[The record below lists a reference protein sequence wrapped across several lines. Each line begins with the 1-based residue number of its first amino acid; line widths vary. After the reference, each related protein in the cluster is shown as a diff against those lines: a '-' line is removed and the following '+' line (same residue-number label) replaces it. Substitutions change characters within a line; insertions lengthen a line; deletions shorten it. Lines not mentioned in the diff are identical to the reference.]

1 MSTAAVW
8 QQFGQASGRLGR
20 RERRRVLQTC
30 GVAFVASIPS
40 PSSGEVHVG
49 GVALHAYGV
58 MLLLGILAAVWLTGV
73 RWTRRGGDWDLVFR
87 VAMWGVAGGIVGAR
101 LYHVITSWSEVPEPK
116 WQGVFEIW
124 RGGLGVW
131 GGIAGG
137 VLVGAIVV
145 KRSGNSVY
153 SFMDAVAPGLLLAQ
167 AIGRW
172 GNYFNQEL
180 FGKPTNLPWGLEID
194 VQNRPAQYVNSDTF
208 HPTFL
213 YESLWNFLGVGV
225 LLLIDR
231 RFRIRP
237 PGLFA
242 LYVAWYTAFRAFE
255 ETLRIDP
262 SHKYFGMRLNFY
274 VSVVLFVFSLVVF
287 WWSQRRSGEPRRPRK
302 VTEAPKGPAMA
313 LPKGRVR
320 R

>member
-1 MSTAAVW
+1 VS
-8 QQFGQASGRLGR
+8 L
-20 RERRRVLQTC
+20 L
-30 GVAFVASIPS
+30 ASIPS

-58 MLLLGILAAVWLTGV
+58 MLLLGILAAVWLTGL

-87 VAMWGVAGGIVGAR
+87 VAMWGVAGGVVGAR
-101 LYHVITSWSEVPEPK
+101 LYHVVTSWSEVPDPK

-124 RGGLGVW
+124 RGGLGIW
-131 GGIAGG
+131 GGILGG
-137 VLVGAIVV
+137 VLAGAIVV

-153 SFMDAVAPGLLLAQ
+153 RFMDAVAPGLLLAQ

-180 FGKPTNLPWGLEID
+180 FGKPTDLPWGLEID
-194 VQNRPAQYVNSDTF
+194 VQNRPQQYISDTTF
-208 HPTFL
+208 HPMFL
-213 YESLWNFLGVGV
+213 YESLWCLLGVGI
-225 LLLIDR
+225 LLLVDR

-242 LYVAWYTAFRAFE
+242 LYVMWYTAFRTFE

-262 SHKYFGMRLNFY
+262 SHEYFGQRLNFW
-274 VSVVLFVFSLVVF
+274 VSIGVFVLALVAFV
-287 WWSQRRSGEPRRPRK
+287 WAQRRSDEPGRPPGERVVP
-302 VTEAPKGPAMA
+302 AGPTMA
-313 LPKGRVR
+313 VPKGRVR
-320 R
+320 RQG

>member
-1 MSTAAVW
+1 VS
-8 QQFGQASGRLGR
+8 L
-20 RERRRVLQTC
+20 L
-30 GVAFVASIPS
+30 ASIPS

-87 VAMWGVAGGIVGAR
+87 VAMWGVAGGVVGAR
-101 LYHVITSWSEVPEPK
+101 LYHVVTSWSEVPDPK

-124 RGGLGVW
+124 RGGLGIW
-131 GGIAGG
+131 GGILGG
-137 VLVGAIVV
+137 VLAGAIVV

-153 SFMDAVAPGLLLAQ
+153 RFMDAVAPGLLLAQ

-180 FGKPTNLPWGLEID
+180 FGKPTDLPWGLEID
-194 VQNRPAQYVNSDTF
+194 VQNRPQQYVSDVTF
-208 HPTFL
+208 HPMFL
-213 YESLWNFLGVGV
+213 YESLWCLLGVGA
-225 LLLIDR
+225 LLLVDR

-242 LYVAWYTAFRAFE
+242 LYVMWYTAFRTFE

-262 SHKYFGMRLNFY
+262 SHEYFGQRLNFW
-274 VSVVLFVFSLVVF
+274 VSIGVFVLALGAFA
-287 WWSQRRSGEPRRPRK
+287 WAQRRSDEPRRPRGQR
-302 VTEAPKGPAMA
+302 VAPAGPTMTV
-313 LPKGRVR
+313 PKGRVR
-320 R
+320 RQG

>member
-1 MSTAAVW
+1 V
-8 QQFGQASGRLGR
+8 RL
-20 RERRRVLQTC
+20 L
-30 GVAFVASIPS
+30 ASIPS

-58 MLLLGILAAVWLTGV
+58 MLLLGILGAVWLTGR

-87 VAMWGVAGGIVGAR
+87 VAMWGVAGGVIGAR
-101 LYHVITSWSEVPEPK
+101 LYHVVTSWSEVPDPK

-124 RGGLGVW
+124 RGGLGIW
-131 GGIAGG
+131 GGILGG
-137 VLVGAIVV
+137 VLAGAIVV
-145 KRSGNSVY
+145 HRSGNSIY
-153 SFMDAVAPGLLLAQ
+153 RFMDAVAPGLLLAQ

-194 VQNRPAQYVNSDTF
+194 VQNRPQQYIGSTTF
-208 HPTFL
+208 HPMFL
-213 YESLWNFLGVGV
+213 YESLWCLVGVGV
-225 LLLIDR
+225 LLLVDR

-242 LYVAWYTAFRAFE
+242 LYVAWYTAFRTYE

-262 SHKYFGMRLNFY
+262 SHEYYGQRLNFW
-274 VSVVLFVFSLVVF
+274 VSIGVFVLAVIAFV
-287 WWSQRRSGEPRRPRK
+287 WAQRRSDEPKRPHGEP
-302 VTEAPKGPAMA
+302 VVPKGPTMTV
-313 LPKGRVR
+313 PKGRVR
-320 R
+320 RQG

>member
-1 MSTAAVW
+1 V
-8 QQFGQASGRLGR
+8 RL
-20 RERRRVLQTC
+20 L
-30 GVAFVASIPS
+30 ASIPS

-58 MLLLGILAAVWLTGV
+58 MLLLGILAAVWLTGR

-101 LYHVITSWSEVPEPK
+101 LYHVITSWSEVPDPK

-124 RGGLGVW
+124 RGGLGIW
-131 GGIAGG
+131 GGILGG
-137 VLVGAIVV
+137 VLAGAIVV
-145 KRSGNSVY
+145 HRSGNSVY
-153 SFMDAVAPGLLLAQ
+153 RFMDAVAPGLLLAQ

-180 FGKPTNLPWGLEID
+180 FGKPTDLPWGLEID
-194 VQNRPAQYVNSDTF
+194 VQNRPEQYISSTTF
-208 HPTFL
+208 HPMFL
-213 YESLWNFLGVGV
+213 YESLWCLLGVGV
-225 LLLIDR
+225 LLLVDR

-242 LYVAWYTAFRAFE
+242 LYVAWYTAFRTYE

-262 SHKYFGMRLNFY
+262 SHEYLGQRLNFW
-274 VSVVLFVFSLVVF
+274 VSIGAFALAVLAFV
-287 WWSQRRSGEPRRPRK
+287 WAQRRSDEPRRPHPEQ
-302 VTEAPKGPAMA
+302 VVPKGPTMTV
-313 LPKGRVR
+313 PKGRVR
-320 R
+320 RQG

>member
-1 MSTAAVW
+1 
-8 QQFGQASGRLGR
+8 
-20 RERRRVLQTC
+20 VLLL
-30 GVAFVASIPS
+30 ASIPS

-49 GVALHAYGV
+49 RLALHAYGV
-58 MLLLGILAAVWLTGV
+58 MLLLGILGAVWLTGR

-87 VAMWGVAGGIVGAR
+87 VAMWGVAGGVVGAR
-101 LYHVITSWSEVPEPK
+101 LYHVVTSWSEVPDPK

-124 RGGLGVW
+124 RGGLGIW

-137 VLVGAIVV
+137 VLAGAIVV
-145 KRSGNSVY
+145 RRSGNSIY
-153 SFMDAVAPGLLLAQ
+153 GFMDACAPGLLLAQ

-194 VQNRPAQYVNSDTF
+194 IQNRPAQYVGSDTF

-213 YESLWNFLGVGV
+213 YESLWNLLGMGV

-242 LYVAWYTAFRAFE
+242 LYVAWYTAFRMYE

-262 SHKYFGMRLNFY
+262 SHEYFGLRLNFY
-274 VSVVLFVFSLVVF
+274 VSAVLFALSIVAFI
-287 WWSQRRSGEPRRPRK
+287 WSQRRSEEPRRPRK
-302 VTEAPKGPAMA
+302 ANEVPKGPTMA